1 MLEGTRQLR
10 DRLAE
15 VLPHVL
21 APTLTKAD
29 VVPDIHPR
37 KEGGAAPNMLAT
49 DDAVIHAAALPD
61 VARYLRDSLGYSM
74 LTNVTAIDY
83 INDNIIELVYH
94 FVHLDG
100 GAPAT
105 LKVRTSRDD
114 PRLPS
119 LTPEWPGA
127 DFQEREAFDLY
138 GVVFEGHPD
147 LRRIF
152 MWDEFVGFPM
162 RKDFPKQGDKYFS
175 DDTTD

>member
-1 MLEGTRQLR
+1 MLLR
-10 DRLAE
+10 DLLAE
-15 VLPHVL
+15 ALPNVL
-21 APTLTKAD
+21 AASPTKAD
-29 VVPDIHPR
+29 IVPDIHPR
-37 KEGGAAPNMLAT
+37 KEGAAPPNMLAT
-49 DDAVIHAAALPD
+49 DDAVIHAGALLE
-61 VARYLRDSLGYSM
+61 VAGYLRNKLGYSL
-74 LTNVTAIDY
+74 LTNLSATDY
-83 INDNIIELVYH
+83 IKDQIIEVVYH

-100 GAPAT
+100 GAPVT
-105 LKVRTSRDD
+105 LKVRTPREN

-127 DFQEREAFDLY
+127 SFQEREAFDLY

-152 MWDEFVGFPM
+152 MWDEFEGFPM